1 MNDLEEILRA
11 EMVKYL
17 VQKTIFCPNT
27 GQLLDTGTCVI
38 LNDTDGDPIA
48 VLSPAGWANISPNS
62 RELLTERGITIDDR
76 QAD

>member
-27 GQLLDTGTCVI
+27 GQLLDIRTCVI
-38 LNDTDGDPIA
+38 LNDTDGDPTA
-48 VLSPAGWANISPNS
+48 VLSPDGWNNISADN
-62 RELLTERGITIDDR
+62 RELLAERGITVDDR
-76 QAD
+76 QGR